1 MKDKNKGAGK
11 LATYAVIMLLA
22 VIIIIIIAAMAD
34 NREQHFQSQIEQTTQ
49 TNMTIQNEIVA
60 LKDENY
66 FLKQENDKLKISV
79 EAKAAEDNACA
90 IAAEAL
96 ALLED
101 GKADEAAARLAEADK
116 SEFSETFAK
125 VFAIIEAYVDENN

>member
-1 MKDKNKGAGK
+1 MKEKNKSAGK

-34 NREQHFQSQIEQTTQ
+34 SREEQFQNQIEQTTQ
-49 TNMTIQNEIVA
+49 TNMTIQNEIVT

-66 FLKQENDKLKISV
+66 FLKQENESLKKSV
-79 EAKAAEDNACA
+79 EEGAIKDNACK
-90 IAAEAL
+90 ITAEAL

-101 GKADEAAARLAEADK
+101 GKEDEAAAKLAEVDK
-116 SEFSETFAK
+116 SALSEDFAK
-125 VFAIIEAYVDENN
+125 IFAIVEAHVNENN

>member
-34 NREQHFQSQIEQTTQ
+34 DREQQFQSQIEQTTQ

-66 FLKQENDKLKISV
+66 FLKQENEELKKSV
-79 EAKAAEDNACA
+79 EASAQADGACA
-90 IAAEAL
+90 LAAEAL

-101 GKADEAAARLAEADK
+101 GKADEAAAKLAEADK
-116 SEFSETFAK
+116 SAFSEDFAK
-125 VFAIIEAYVDENN
+125 VFAIVEGYVDENN